1 MRPLGRSTRAGRP
14 RSVSVHISPGSAGI
28 LPAGRPRSVSVHISP
43 GSAGILPAGHPRSRV
58 CPVVGARAAYPRP
71 LHVGGTPALPGAC
84 VPPGANSYLAPW
96 QTSQNGNERPCTVQ
110 SVPPDLI
117 SALSSQS
124 AVLTTK
130 RRTAVLGSQFS
141 VLSSWF
147 SVLGSQFL
155 VLSSWFSVPGS
166 HFSALGSQFLV
177 LTSPLSITPALRR
190 PPASPS
196 CPALRQCHQGATY
209 HSRSGFASRLPHT
222 Q

>member
-1 MRPLGRSTRAGRP
+1 MFLALWNGERHRTAWVRGHPDRMQRYAPSWKRGLRPLGRSTRAGRP

-141 VLSSWF
+141 VL
-147 SVLGSQFL
+147 GSQ
-155 VLSSWFSVPGS
+155 
-166 HFSALGSQFLV
+166 
-177 LTSPLSITPALRR
+177 TP
-190 PPASPS
+190 P
-196 CPALRQCHQGATY
+196 
-209 HSRSGFASRLPHT
+209 
-222 Q
+222 